1 MMDMSEMI
9 DPRNLQFAMVLTELS
24 GTELT
29 PQMQK
34 EFEIV
39 KLTIMNIGRENT
51 VQQGDDPNQFSDG
64 MGALTLLLMA
74 TKWMI
79 QTDLLTMED

>member
-1 MMDMSEMI
+1 MSEMI

>member
-1 MMDMSEMI
+1 MDMSEMI

>member
-1 MMDMSEMI
+1 MDMSEMI

-51 VQQGDDPNQFSDG
+51 VQQGDDPDHFTDG
-64 MGALTLLLMA
+64 MGALTLLMMA
-74 TKWMI
+74 TKWMM